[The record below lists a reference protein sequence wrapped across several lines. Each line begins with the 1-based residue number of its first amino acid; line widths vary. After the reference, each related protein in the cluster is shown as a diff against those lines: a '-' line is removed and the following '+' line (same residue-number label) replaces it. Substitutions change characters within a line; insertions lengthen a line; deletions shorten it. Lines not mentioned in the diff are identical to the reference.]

1 MDDSSAGIVLHEA
14 KTTFLLWVIP
24 VFVVMGCVLVGV
36 NVWLPLLSRPA
47 GEAGAGQ
54 WVPVAL
60 AILAGL
66 AIPVGAGLMFF
77 FIPQITTRLDPR
89 RRVVAMEFRRPLGR
103 SVKEYALDDIAE
115 VAPVYVRRR
124 SYSLSMVLKSG
135 ENVRLDYRLLP
146 TAEALQPQAEKIMGQ
161 LGPYLTR
168 SAGAA

>member
-1 MDDSSAGIVLHEA
+1 
-14 KTTFLLWVIP
+14 
-24 VFVVMGCVLVGV
+24 
-36 NVWLPLLSRPA
+36 
-47 GEAGAGQ
+47 
-54 WVPVAL
+54 
-60 AILAGL
+60 
-66 AIPVGAGLMFF
+66 MFF
-77 FIPQITTRLDPR
+77 LIPRITTRLNPQ

-103 SVKEYALDDIAE
+103 SVKEYALENIAE

>member
-47 GEAGAGQ
+47 GEASAGL

-77 FIPQITTRLDPR
+77 LIPRITTRLDPQ

-103 SVKEYALDDIAE
+103 SVKEYALENIAE

-124 SYSLSMVLKSG
+124 SLVLKSG